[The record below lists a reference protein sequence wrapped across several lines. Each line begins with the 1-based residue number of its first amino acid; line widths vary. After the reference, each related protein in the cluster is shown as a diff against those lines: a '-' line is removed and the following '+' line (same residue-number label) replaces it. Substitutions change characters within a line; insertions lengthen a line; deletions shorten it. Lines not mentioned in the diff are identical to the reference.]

1 MLRSLAGGLYIR
13 LRESNNKKKKRQLM
27 GKVSFKCHSS
37 LAVKIGTII
46 VDFRNN
52 INKIQLAEIVREK
65 KVGKK
70 WRNGT
75 KQTLSKV

>member
-1 MLRSLAGGLYIR
+1 
-13 LRESNNKKKKRQLM
+13 M